1 MARKSFR
8 LRRATGAGD
17 TVGVGSYVR
26 GLPSD
31 QESVGVVTTDQDA
44 ALKSSGVILVNATSD
59 ASVFEASPF
68 AYNGVTLRWLL
79 TEDFTPVEQVG
90 ASETKLVEVAVV
102 YSTTGYPETVVDG
115 TLLIQGTVTEYNHQT
130 QLVIQTESG
139 SYIKEEPEP
148 GKWAYY
154 TLFAYYNVDGVGGSY
169 FYEKLE
175 SLEVLMPYD
184 HGSVERLWKRV
195 PQYYRELDA
204 NNSAIDPENLN
215 RGQLQRFLDVFG
227 FEIDKTRSLIDSL
240 MVQYDPL
247 LAEANGVAEL
257 ANMLGLEL
265 NVNDI
270 GVSRTRALL
279 HDIGYIRR
287 QKGTIDATKAY
298 ITAVSGSDVTIT
310 TGASAPF
317 YTFNVHAQRAN
328 LVADPRFLTN
338 SGVSWN
344 VAQQPAVTRTNLIPN
359 PNFEVNTAGWGSAN
373 ATITRSTAWSAVGTA
388 SLLVTPSS
396 TNADSYGELNTT
408 ATALGVQGLTCTF
421 SATINVPI
429 AQTGTLDGTDARSVQ
444 VFYQRASTGGTY
456 YSAASSQ
463 GATTG
468 ATRLSVT
475 VTFPSDTT
483 QVLLRLNNGATN
495 SASNIVYF
503 DAVMLEIGSS
513 LLPYFD
519 GTYVND
525 YQGYGILSKGWSGTA
540 NASTSTA
547 SWFTG
552 NTRTNLVPNPNFEV
566 DTTGWAGLGGATLS
580 RSTASAFIGTA
591 SMLITDPSTGSAG
604 ASTTF
609 TPVSGASY
617 TFSFYV
623 KNIAGLTRNMYAQ
636 IGWTGGTFSTSSIIS
651 VPIGMNNWLRISVTG
666 TAPNSSTANLYIVT
680 SDSGN
685 TETTET
691 ALVDGIL
698 LETGSALLPYF
709 DGAFTAKRQN
719 LIPNPS
725 FETNTTGWN
734 ANGSTNTR
742 VAGTWGTGSW
752 VYQIVATGTGLSGTF
767 SDFASFPV
775 TEGQPYTASC
785 SVRSVSGTLRQVQIG
800 LNWYNGA
807 GTSISASTSTSTL
820 TTSSQRISVTG
831 TAPVG
836 AVHALVSVY
845 GLGTGTVGD
854 TWQLDSV
861 LVEAGSALRSYFDGT
876 STEQDYNGFTL
887 NTQAWAGTAN
897 ASTSTTSWYTTNLL
911 PTISTTPTEGIQIT
925 AGASGNKIAVVSNVA
940 VPVSANNAYYISADF
955 SSLPQIVYGGSWATS
970 STWTDW
976 SDNTAAASISVGVDG
991 RYAYEMNPTTSGT
1004 KYPAFLLN
1012 LSAGQSITLSKWMV
1026 EPNGAGQFFD
1036 GDTVFSGF
1044 LYQGFTSDHTW
1055 SGTPYASYSLYTT
1068 NRKKTQDALSRL
1080 MPKILPV
1087 TLMGTSGGNAKYLMQ
1102 FDWIPGKT

>member
-26 GLPSD
+26 GLPSN
-31 QESVGVVTTDQDA
+31 QESVGVVTTDEDA

-90 ASETKLVEVAVV
+90 ASQTKLVAVAVV

-175 SLEVLMPYD
+175 SLEVLMPYN

-204 NNSAIDPENLN
+204 NNSAVDPENLN

-344 VAQQPAVTRTNLIPN
+344 VAQQPAVTRTNRITN
-359 PNFEVNTAGWGSAN
+359 PNFETDLNNWSSAQTGSVRSTDFAYSGTNSYKVTVNTADSNVAYHSSSSYEVGSVTISLYVYTPVGSTLAGRTISTSIEGGTATSTTTTNN
-373 ATITRSTAWSAVGTA
+373 AGTLIAGQWVRVSHIRNVTVAGTMVVVYRLSGTMGTA
-388 SLLVTPSS
+388 SGQLL
-396 TNADSYGELNTT
+396 
-408 ATALGVQGLTCTF
+408 
-421 SATINVPI
+421 
-429 AQTGTLDGTDARSVQ
+429 
-444 VFYQRASTGGTY
+444 
-456 YSAASSQ
+456 
-463 GATTG
+463 
-468 ATRLSVT
+468 
-475 VTFPSDTT
+475 
-483 QVLLRLNNGATN
+483 
-495 SASNIVYF
+495 YF
-503 DAVMLEIGSS
+503 DAALGESGSS
-513 LLPYFD
+513 VLPYFD

-552 NTRTNLVPNPNFEV
+552 NTRTNLVPNPNFETN
-566 DTTGWAGLGGATLS
+566 TTGWGANSTNTLATSTAFAKYGTTSVRSTSVGGANNGIFLNP
-580 RSTASAFIGTA
+580 RY
-591 SMLITDPSTGSAG
+591 
-604 ASTTF
+604 
-609 TPVSGASY
+609 PVTVGDTYTCSGW
-617 TFSFYV
+617 FYV
-623 KNIAGLTRNMYAQ
+623 PTGQAAISGIVRLAWYTAL
-636 IGWTGGTFSTSSIIS
+636 TGGTNVSNSDSTTTSIPAGGGW
-651 VPIGMNNWLRISVTG
+651 VRVSVTG
-666 TAPNSSTANLYIVT
+666 TVPATATHVVPILFSNGTVT
-680 SDSGN
+680 TGN
-685 TETTET
+685 YFHI
-691 ALVDGIL
+691 DGIL
-698 LETGSALLPYF
+698 FEKQSSLLPYF
-709 DGAFTAKRQN
+709 DG
-719 LIPNPS
+719 
-725 FETNTTGWN
+725 
-734 ANGSTNTR
+734 
-742 VAGTWGTGSW
+742 
-752 VYQIVATGTGLSGTF
+752 TF
-767 SDFASFPV
+767 SDA
-775 TEGQPYTASC
+775 YT
-785 SVRSVSGTLRQVQIG
+785 
-800 LNWYNGA
+800 
-807 GTSISASTSTSTL
+807 
-820 TTSSQRISVTG
+820 
-831 TAPVG
+831 
-836 AVHALVSVY
+836 
-845 GLGTGTVGD
+845 
-854 TWQLDSV
+854 
-861 LVEAGSALRSYFDGT
+861 
-876 STEQDYNGFTL
+876 GFTL

-897 ASTSTTSWYTTNLL
+897 ASTSTASWYTTNLL

-940 VPVSANNAYYISADF
+940 VPVSANNSYYISADF

-1026 EPNGAGQFFD
+1026 EPNSAGQFFD

-1068 NRKKTQDALSRL
+1068 NRKKTQDALARL